1 MSYIQPVGQ
10 DINLDF
16 TPVPSLARM
25 FDAMP
30 RHKMVFVLGPVGS
43 TKTTSCLYWLML
55 RAMTQ
60 EPSPD
65 GIRRTRFG
73 LIRNTL
79 VNLKQTVLK
88 DILSLFAGL
97 AEWRSSEN
105 TVWIRIEDVECEM
118 MLLGLDKPEDLRRL
132 LSLQLSGV
140 YINEVRE
147 IDYATIFAAFSRTG
161 RFPSAKHGKV
171 KCTYRFLI
179 ADSNM
184 GVDGSQLHT
193 FLEVTKHPAV
203 MYVHQPSALSVGND
217 WIQYLPDGYYD
228 DLMIGTTR
236 AWIDTHIHAKWS
248 ADLSGEPIFAQV
260 FNQFFHVAK
269 THLQVLPATPVVVG
283 VDPGINPAAVF
294 AQMTPGGQ
302 VRVLR
307 ELYALNTLMT
317 TFLDSYI
324 LPLMASPGFA
334 GKQFYFTMDPAGINR
349 HAVSGVSA
357 KGLFESKGLD
367 VTLASTNDIDPR
379 IKVIET
385 YLTEIRNME
394 EHTLYQ
400 SLVELKQQGP
410 SPALLIDPMCPVL
423 IEALESKYR
432 YKRKKITQELEDK
445 PEKKHP
451 ISDVTDA
458 CGYML
463 LGLANSAPFRRKATQ
478 PIAVRRKML
487 YRRISAKAWT

>member
-1 MSYIQPVGQ
+1 MDLPNQLDV
-10 DINLDF
+10 NLDF
-16 TPVPSLARM
+16 TPVPSLRRI

-30 RHKMVFVLGPVGS
+30 RHKMIFVLGPVGS
-43 TKTTSCLYWLML
+43 TKTTSCLYWLL
-55 RAMTQ
+55 FRAMTQ

-147 IDYATIFAAFSRTG
+147 IDYPTIFAAFSRTG
-161 RFPSAKHGKV
+161 RFPSNKHGKV

-193 FLEVTKHPAV
+193 FLEVVKHPAV
-203 MYVHQPSALSVGND
+203 MYVHQPSALSEGND

-248 ADLSGEPIFAQV
+248 ADLSGEPVFAQV
-260 FNQFFHVAK
+260 FNEYFHVAK
-269 THLQVLPATPVVVG
+269 TPIQILPGLPIIVG
-283 VDPGINPAAVF
+283 FDPGVNPAAVF
-294 AQMTPGGQ
+294 GQMTAGGQ
-302 VRVLR
+302 VRILR
-307 ELYALNTLMT
+307 ELYALNTLTT

-324 LPLMASPGFA
+324 MPLMLSPGFA
-334 GKQFYFTMDPAGINR
+334 GKEFFFHMDPAGINR

-367 VTLASTNDIDPR
+367 VTLASTNEIDPR
-379 IKVIET
+379 IKVWET

-394 EHTLYQ
+394 EHTLYR
-400 SLVELKQQGP
+400 SLTELKQEGP
-410 SPALLIDPMCPVL
+410 APAILIDNRCPVL
-423 IEALESKYR
+423 IEGLQSKYR
-432 YKRKKITQELEDK
+432 YKRKKLTQELEDK

-451 ISDVTDA
+451 VSDVVEA
-458 CGYML
+458 GGYLL
-463 LGLANSAPFRRKATQ
+463 LGLANSQPFRRKASQ
-478 PIAVRRKML
+478 PFRIRRKPL
-487 YRRISAKAWT
+487 YKAISRRAWT